1 MARIP
6 KVTVTFDADLNQL
19 KSGVKSATTD
29 VDSFSTRV
37 SDFGKKAALAFAAAG
52 AAIGAFA
59 IASVKAAA
67 EDEAGQKK
75 LEETI
80 RNTTNATAAQIAG
93 IDQYITKQ
101 SIATATT
108 DDVIRPALSR
118 LLRSTGDLTKAQE
131 LLTLSQEIA
140 AATGKPLEA
149 VTNAVAKSFDGSNT
163 ALTKLGV
170 GIDAAT
176 LKTLTFDETQQLLN
190 KTFDGFI
197 ENQSETAAF
206 KFKQLTIAID
216 ETKEQVGAALLPAV
230 TALTDYILI
239 NVVPTVQSFVDGLTG
254 SDGLK
259 EGLTES
265 QKTAIEWGKRVK
277 GLIDTVINFKDELLI
292 VAGILAT
299 IFVANKIAAGVTAT
313 IALIKLLTAAYAA
326 LRNTALAA
334 AIASRFAANPFL
346 GLASAAGIAAAIYGA
361 TKIFDNG
368 DASANAPSTGA
379 IPFASGFGLSK
390 EDAKIVA
397 DAQKVEDAR
406 YAAAEKERL
415 AALSG
420 NTPTVTGTGT
430 PSTTIAGV
438 AEKAAE
444 AITNIAGAF
453 DNFTSGTTT
462 LSGIEAASNRPFA
475 FGTSGVNTNT
485 LAGIM
490 AASNQPNI
498 TVNFNGI
505 TTDPEGT
512 ARVLVDTLNNS
523 YYRGTGGATNLQN
536 A

>member
-29 VDSFSTRV
+29 VDSFSDRV

-59 IASVKAAA
+59 VASVKAAA

-80 RNTTNATAAQIAG
+80 RNTTNATADQIAG
-93 IDQYITKQ
+93 IDKYVTAQ

-108 DDVIRPALSR
+108 DDIIRPALSR

-176 LKTLTFDETQQLLN
+176 LKTLTFDQTQQLLN

-230 TALTDYILI
+230 TALTEYILSD
-239 NVVPTVQSFVDGLTG
+239 VVPVVQSFVDGLTG
-254 SDGLK
+254 NDGLDSS
-259 EGLTES
+259 LSES
-265 QKTAIEWGKRVK
+265 QKTAVEWGKKVASVIK
-277 GLIDTVINFKDELLI
+277 TVINLKDELI
-292 VAGILAT
+292 TLAAVIGT
-299 IFVANKIAAGVTAT
+299 VFVVSKISAAVVAT
-313 IALIKLLTAAYAA
+313 IALINTLIKAYNALKASAIVAGVASAFALNPLLGVGAV
-326 LRNTALAA
+326 ALAA
-334 AIASRFAANPFL
+334 GVLSAANAF
-346 GLASAAGIAAAIYGA
+346 ANNSNA
-361 TKIFDNG
+361 NG
-368 DASANAPSTGA
+368 VDAPSTGS
-379 IPFASGFGLSK
+379 IPFASGFAPPSGTVIPSTGGGGVGTGGGGTGGGGGGVS
-390 EDAKIVA
+390 AVVA
-397 DAQKVEDAR
+397 N
-406 YAAAEKERL
+406 AATVTKKAEKV
-415 AALSG
+415 
-420 NTPTVTGTGT
+420 VTD
-430 PSTTIAGV
+430 
-438 AEKAAE
+438 
-444 AITNIAGAF
+444 IAGAF
-453 DNFTSGTTT
+453 DDFTSGTTT
-462 LSGIEAASNRPFA
+462 LAGINAASNRGFPY
-475 FGTSGVNTNT
+475 GTSGVNTNT

-490 AASNQPNI
+490 AASGQPAVVIN
-498 TVNFNGI
+498 VNSPSI
-505 TTDPEGT
+505 IDEEGFT
-512 ARVLVDTLNNS
+512 RALNDAQNNS
-523 YYRGTGGATNLQN
+523 FFRGTGGATNLVGI
-536 A
+536 

>member
-29 VDSFSTRV
+29 VDSFSDRV

-59 IASVKAAA
+59 LASVKAAA
-67 EDEAGQKK
+67 EDEASQKK

-80 RNTTNATAAQIAG
+80 RNTTNATAQQIAG
-93 IDQYITKQ
+93 IDKYVTAQ

-108 DDVIRPALSR
+108 DDIIRPALSR

-190 KTFDGFI
+190 QTFDGFI
-197 ENQSETAAF
+197 ENQSTTAAF
-206 KFKQLTIAID
+206 KFQQLSIAID

-230 TALTDYILI
+230 TALTEYILVS
-239 NVVPTVQSFVDGLTG
+239 VVPVIQSFVDGLTG
-254 SDGLK
+254 ADGLD
-259 EGLTES
+259 ESLTES

-277 GLIDTVINFKDELLI
+277 GLIETVINFKDELLI
-292 VAGILAT
+292 VAGVITTVFL
-299 IFVANKIAAGVTAT
+299 ANKIAAGVSAT
-313 IALIKLLTAAYAA
+313 IALIKTLSAAYAA

-334 AIASRFAANPFL
+334 AIASRFAVNPFL
-346 GLASAAGIAAAIYGA
+346 GLASAAAIAAAIYGA
-361 TKIFDNG
+361 TKIFG
-368 DASANAPSTGA
+368 DDDAAAASAGAPSTGS
-379 IPFASGFGLSK
+379 IPFASGFAPAAGT
-390 EDAKIVA
+390 KIPVVPSVTGGGVTTSGA
-397 DAQKVEDAR
+397 GAGIATAAS
-406 YAAAEKERL
+406 AAAS
-415 AALSG
+415 AANNIVSG
-420 NTPTVTGTGT
+420 AF
-430 PSTTIAGV
+430 SAGSFR
-438 AEKAAE
+438 AAE
-444 AITNIAGAF
+444 AATSGATYNINVTGAF
-453 DNFTSGTTT
+453 DR
-462 LSGIEAASNRPFA
+462 EATAREI
-475 FGTSGVNTNT
+475 VNTIND
-485 LAGIM
+485 
-490 AASNQPNI
+490 S
-498 TVNFNGI
+498 F
-505 TTDPEGT
+505 
-512 ARVLVDTLNNS
+512 
-523 YYRGTGGATNLQN
+523 YRGTGGANNLQI